1 VGRESLAPRFPK
13 RRTLFVALGTLAF
26 ITLSFGLYNISQ
38 TLIANIEYKPT
49 PIASDGQPIDTM
61 QEMTPTICATMD
73 TYSSLTLEDAR
84 NNQDYR
90 VRKMPDG
97 KCWMID
103 NLKLATPGIALT
115 LDHNNSNIT
124 DDQYTFVIPANPVQ
138 SAATHANGRCDS
150 GGTLAN
156 GDGYLTCNGTAT
168 QSATNSGFAAYSD
181 PSDDSTLTT
190 TISCAQREMVDP
202 ASTTG
207 CGYLYNWYTATAGTG
222 TYDISSGYVTSS
234 ICPAG
239 WHLPRGNDG
248 TTAQNEFAVLNSA
261 MYNGSLTGMGYTTDT
276 QYVQNWWHTGLF
288 AGPRSGYYGPGFVD
302 QGDNGRFWSSSA
314 NSSTLTWYFSFRYS
328 LVNPGMNNGYVKYYG
343 FAVRCVV

>member
-1 VGRESLAPRFPK
+1 VGRESLTPRFRK
-13 RRTLFVALGTLAF
+13 RRTLFAALGTFAF
-26 ITLSFGLYNISQ
+26 LTLSFSLYNISQ
-38 TLIANIEYKPT
+38 TLIVNIEYKST
-49 PIASDGQPIDTM
+49 PDNITTM
-61 QEMTPTICATMD
+61 QQMTLAICGEMDM
-73 TYSSLTLEDAR
+73 YSSLTLADTR
-84 NNQDYR
+84 NNQPYR

-103 NLKLATPGIALT
+103 NLKLATPTPGVALT

-138 SAATHANGRCDS
+138 DASTHSNGRCDS

-156 GDGYLTCNGTAT
+156 GDGYLTCNGTYT
-168 QSATNSGFAAYSD
+168 QSITNNGFAAYSD

-190 TISCAQREMVDP
+190 TISCAQRQMVDP

-222 TYDISSGYVTSS
+222 TYELDGTTGKTLAPSS

-261 MYNGSLTGMGYTTDT
+261 MYSGSLTGMGYTTDT

-288 AGPRSGYYGPGFVD
+288 AGPRSGHYFLGFD
-302 QGDNGRFWSSSA
+302 LQGYRGNFWSSS
-314 NSSTLTWYFSFRYS
+314 TYFSDGAWNSYFDYS
-328 LVNPGMNNGYVKYYG
+328 GVNPGTGGGNKVYG